1 MGSRS
6 RFDAGGGFYYYNPSF
21 YIGGSVTHINSP
33 NLYSGTT
40 AVPNGGV
47 GTIPSNSNLFFSLKP
62 HSFLYI
68 GKGFLINQN
77 LVINPSVIF
86 KNDNSAAA
94 TMDLNCNFL
103 IKQKFWLG
111 LSLRYGYG
119 LVTLFQYNVGDN
131 FKVGYSYDLGLN
143 KVGIAGKG
151 SHEIMLGYNFGIYK
165 SKMVSP
171 RYL

>member
-1 MGSRS
+1 LGPRT
-6 RFDAGGGFYYYNPSF
+6 RFDAGTGFYYFSQSF

-47 GTIPSNSNLFFSLKP
+47 GTVPANSSLFFSLKP

-77 LVINPSVIF
+77 LIINPSIIF
-86 KNDNSAAA
+86 KNDGVSTAS
-94 TMDLNCNFL
+94 TDLNCNFL

-111 LSLRYGYG
+111 LSIRSGYG
-119 LVTLFQYNVGDN
+119 IVALFQYNFGEN
-131 FKVGYSYDLGLN
+131 FKIGYSYDYGYN
-143 KVGIAGKG
+143 KVGTQGGG

-165 SKMVSP
+165 SKMLSP